1 MPLPKPNLESI
12 ISLQWFKELT
22 KVGEVKRRAP
32 RKPMPKPYRP
42 MPSRVDKE
50 KARRFNAYLKL
61 WKAMQDKEDQCQG

>member
-1 MPLPKPNLESI
+1 M
-12 ISLQWFKELT
+12 
-22 KVGEVKRRAP
+22 KRRAP
-32 RKPMPKPYRP
+32 RKPMPKPSRP